1 MTEANG
7 SSDGWAESAQAWIA
21 EMGEHGDW
29 SRRYVLDV
37 VMLERAVASAPA
49 DALDVG
55 CGEGRFC
62 RLLSARGIRTVGVDP
77 TLALIERARA
87 LDPKGDYRIG
97 IGEALPAEDV
107 SFDMVV
113 SYLTLID
120 IPDYQAAI
128 GEMARVLRPGGSL
141 LVANLT
147 SFATAQVGKS
157 EAADEGERT
166 FEIDHYLDERSA
178 MESWRGIS
186 IRNWHRPLSAYM
198 KTFLR
203 QGLVLKFF
211 DEPAPVGGDPEI
223 VARYRRIPWFMVMH
237 WIKPEASTPG

>member
-1 MTEANG
+1 MTETDG

-21 EMGEHGDW
+21 EMGEYGDW
-29 SRRYVLDV
+29 SRRYVLDA
-37 VMLERAVASAPA
+37 VMLERALAGAAA

-62 RLLSARGIRTVGVDP
+62 RLLSARGIRMVGVDP

-87 LDPKGDYRIG
+87 LDPTGDYRIG
-97 IGEALPAEDV
+97 VGEALPAEDA

-147 SFATAQVGKS
+147 SFATAQVRKS
-157 EAADEGERT
+157 EAEEERS

-198 KTFLR
+198 RTFLR
-203 QGLVLKFF
+203 LGLVLDFF
-211 DEPAPVGGDPEI
+211 DEPAPIGGDLDI

-237 WIKPEASTPG
+237 WIKPEVPRQT

>member
-1 MTEANG
+1 MIDTDG
-7 SSDGWAESAQAWIA
+7 SSDGWVESAQAWIA

-29 SRRYVLDV
+29 SRRYVLDTI
-37 VMLERAVASAPA
+37 MLERALAGAPA

-62 RLLSARGIRTVGVDP
+62 RLLSAQGTRMVGVDP

-97 IGEALPAEDV
+97 IGEALPVEDA

-120 IPDYQAAI
+120 IPDYRAAI
-128 GEMARVLRPGGSL
+128 GEMVRVLRPGGSL

-147 SFATAQVGKS
+147 SFATARVRKP
-157 EAADEGERT
+157 ETEDEGEHS

-186 IRNWHRPLSAYM
+186 VRNWHRPLSAYM

-203 QGLVLKFF
+203 LGLVLSYF
-211 DEPAPVGGDPEI
+211 DEPTPVGGDPEI
-223 VARYRRIPWFMVMH
+223 VARYRRIPWFMMMH
-237 WIKPEASTPG
+237 WIKPDVPAQG

>member
-1 MTEANG
+1 MADTDG

-29 SRRYVLDV
+29 SRRYVLDAI
-37 VMLERAVASAPA
+37 MLERALARAPA

-62 RLLSARGIRTVGVDP
+62 RLLSARGIRVVGVDP
-77 TLALIERARA
+77 TLALLERARA
-87 LDPKGDYRIG
+87 LDPTGDYRIG
-97 IGEALPAEDV
+97 VGEALPAEDA

-120 IPDYQAAI
+120 IPDYRTAI

-147 SFATAQVGKS
+147 SFATARVRIP
-157 EAADEGERT
+157 ETEDDHERT
-166 FEIDHYLDERSA
+166 FEIDHYLDERA
-178 MESWRGIS
+178 TMESWCGINV
-186 IRNWHRPLSAYM
+186 RNWHRPLSAYM
-198 KTFLR
+198 KSFLDL
-203 QGLVLKFF
+203 GLVLCFF

-223 VARYRRIPWFMVMH
+223 MARYRRIPWFMVMH
-237 WIKPEASTPG
+237 WIKPDVSARR